1 MDRCNFIEAVSGIQY
16 PEMIVHFFDHFIA
29 LKKIVED
36 TGKVTVVSNTDSE
49 IVFLINFSKK
59 KDSDYALS
67 MINSL
72 GGSIV
77 IYDRPMNV
85 QVDIPTDLQ
94 LQIKLR

>member
-1 MDRCNFIEAVSGIQY
+1 
-16 PEMIVHFFDHFIA
+16 MIVHFFDHFIA